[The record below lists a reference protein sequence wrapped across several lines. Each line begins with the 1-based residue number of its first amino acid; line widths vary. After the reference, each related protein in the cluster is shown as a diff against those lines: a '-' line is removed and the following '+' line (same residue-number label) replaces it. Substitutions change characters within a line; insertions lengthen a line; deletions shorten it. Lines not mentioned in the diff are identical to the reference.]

1 MTGWG
6 DHLGEFAEGALNT
19 VLLTVFSA
27 VGAVVLAVVITA
39 FRICPV
45 RPLRAFG
52 TGYVE
57 LFQNIPLAVWLV
69 LFVFGLPTVGIRF
82 ELFTTAI
89 LATALYMASY
99 YAETLRAGVNGV
111 ERGQAEAARALG
123 LGFGQSLSAVVLPQ
137 ALRTIIQPLGNVT
150 IQLLMNTALAAA
162 VGVVELTEATNRVNL
177 ALAEPLPL
185 YIGAGVCYAVLAL
198 VISTGAGVL
207 DRKLAIPR

>member
-1 MTGWG
+1 MSGWT
-6 DHLGEFAEGALNT
+6 DHLGEFAEGVLNT

-27 VGAVVLAVVITA
+27 LGAVLVALVITA

-52 TGYVE
+52 AGYVE

-69 LFVFGLPTVGIRF
+69 LFVFGLPMVGISF
-82 ELFTTAI
+82 ELFPTAV

-99 YAETLRAGVNGV
+99 YAETLRSGINAVSS
-111 ERGQAEAARALG
+111 GQAEAARALG
-123 LGFGQSLSAVVLPQ
+123 LGFGQSLRAVILPQ

-177 ALAEPLPL
+177 VLAEPLPL
-185 YIGAGVCYAVLAL
+185 YVGAGVCYAVLAM
-198 VISTGAGVL
+198 VISSGAGVL
-207 DRKLAIPR
+207 ERKLVIPR

>member
-1 MTGWG
+1 MSGWT
-6 DHLGEFAEGALNT
+6 DHLGEFAEGVLNT
-19 VLLTVFSA
+19 VLLTVFSTL
-27 VGAVVLAVVITA
+27 GAVLVALVITA

-69 LFVFGLPTVGIRF
+69 LFVFGLPMVGISF
-82 ELFTTAI
+82 ELFPTAV

-99 YAETLRAGVNGV
+99 YAETLRSGINAVSS
-111 ERGQAEAARALG
+111 GQAEAARALG
-123 LGFGQSLSAVVLPQ
+123 LGFGQSLRAVILPQ

-177 ALAEPLPL
+177 VLAEPLPL
-185 YIGAGVCYAVLAL
+185 YVGAGVCYAVLAM
-198 VISTGAGVL
+198 VISSGAGVL
-207 DRKLAIPR
+207 ERKLVIPR

>member
-1 MTGWG
+1 MTGWT
-6 DHLGEFAEGALNT
+6 DFVGEFAEGALNT

-27 VGAVVLAVVITA
+27 LGAIVVAVVITA

-69 LFVFGLPTVGIRF
+69 LFVFALPVVGIQF
-82 ELFTTAI
+82 ALFPTAVV
-89 LATALYMASY
+89 ATALYMASY
-99 YAETLRAGVNGV
+99 YAETLRSGINGIGT
-111 ERGQAEAARALG
+111 GQAEAARALG
-123 LGFGQSLSAVVLPQ
+123 LGFGQTLRCVILPQ
-137 ALRTIIQPLGNVT
+137 ALRTIVQPLGNVT

-162 VGVVELTEATNRVNL
+162 VGVIELTEATNRVNL

-185 YIGAGVCYAVLAL
+185 YVGAGVCYAALAL
-198 VISTGAGVL
+198 IISGVAGLV
-207 DRKLAIPR
+207 DRKLVLPR